1 MEEIFGLLK
10 ELTSSTTP
18 EKVLVREEIRNPT
31 TKNVNAIS
39 LYRIENEKIKEN
51 NEVIDKNI
59 IEQEKRSIEE
69 PVRIANN
76 RPLGE
81 ERKIIEPPQPQPVSH
96 YLKHKINKEL
106 IEGLVENQRFNN
118 YLLAM
123 QLGKMECED
132 YYLLPKEPMRKVMLK
147 KDNKK
152 VDMGGK
158 FIIPCN
164 IGGLKYMDALV
175 DQGSDVNIM
184 PLFTYNRLTDEKLVE
199 IDIRLSLS
207 SQSHIYLLRIAEDVL
222 VEIAGFVY
230 PVDFVILDIKED
242 RKKPFNLGMPV
253 PMTIRAKIK
262 FDKGTI
268 ALKSSKSKVYFQKCP
283 EFFCKFKERKKDK
296 VDSSNI
302 ISKKAHLLGDKQI
315 LSVGVFDEVTWNTF
329 RGNTRD
335 LGSILGEVG
344 QEYDFTPKE
353 GLKNKSHMVKMASG
367 KLVTPSGSA
376 SDRVRK
382 SCDGV

>member
-1 MEEIFGLLK
+1 
-10 ELTSSTTP
+10 TP
-18 EKVLVREEIRNPT
+18 EKVLVRGEIRNPT

-106 IEGLVENQRFNN
+106 IEGLVENQRFNDS
-118 YLLAM
+118 LLAM

-164 IGGLKYMDALV
+164 VGGLKYMDALV

-184 PLFTYNRLTDEKLVE
+184 PLFTYNRLTDEKLIE
-199 IDIRLSLS
+199 TDIRLSLS

-222 VEIAGFVY
+222 VEIPGFVY
-230 PVDFVILDIKED
+230 PMDFVILDIKED
-242 RKKPFNLGMPV
+242 RKKPFNLGMPF
-253 PMTIRAKIK
+253 PMTTIQHDLYFIIR
-262 FDKGTI
+262 
-268 ALKSSKSKVYFQKCP
+268 SS
-283 EFFCKFKERKKDK
+283 
-296 VDSSNI
+296 
-302 ISKKAHLLGDKQI
+302 
-315 LSVGVFDEVTWNTF
+315 EVHKWN
-329 RGNTRD
+329 
-335 LGSILGEVG
+335 
-344 QEYDFTPKE
+344 
-353 GLKNKSHMVKMASG
+353 
-367 KLVTPSGSA
+367 
-376 SDRVRK
+376 
-382 SCDGV
+382 